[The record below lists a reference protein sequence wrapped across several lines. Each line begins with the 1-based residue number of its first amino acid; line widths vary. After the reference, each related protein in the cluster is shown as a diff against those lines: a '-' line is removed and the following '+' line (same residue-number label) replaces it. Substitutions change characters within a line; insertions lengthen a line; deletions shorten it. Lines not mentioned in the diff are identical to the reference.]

1 MDYDEPENDDE
12 KDDANSD
19 KSDDE
24 FDLEK
29 VKLEVDEDMDIS
41 KLEQLIADNKNAD
54 LEQLEELEAKED
66 ADLDN
71 LKDDEVVKIL
81 SKRANNSCSNIL
93 VNEFTSDTKH
103 HRWCKVKFQVPVKF
117 KNIDLTSVI
126 RDAARTAVIWE
137 IPKIKRA
144 ITFKQNDLL
153 CIKTEGINIEV
164 RNCKNIHY

>member
-1 MDYDEPENDDE
+1 MDYDEPEMDDE

-29 VKLEVDEDMDIS
+29 VKLEIDDDMDVT
-41 KLEQLIADNKNAD
+41 KLQQLIEENPNAD
-54 LEQLEELEAKED
+54 LEQLKELEAKED

-71 LKDDEVVKIL
+71 IKDDDVAKAL
-81 SKRANNSCSNIL
+81 SKKAQVSCNNIL

-103 HRWCKVKFQVPVKF
+103 HRWCKVKFQVPIKF
-117 KNIDLTSVI
+117 KNIDLTSII

-137 IPKIKRA
+137 VPKIKRA

-164 RNCKNIHY
+164 

>member
-19 KSDDE
+19 QSDDE

-29 VKLEVDEDMDIS
+29 VKLEVDEDMDVS
-41 KLEQLIADNKNAD
+41 KLEKLILENSNAD
-54 LEQLEELEAKED
+54 LEQLKELEEKED
-66 ADLDN
+66 ADSEN
-71 LKDDEVVKIL
+71 LKDDEVAKAL
-81 SKRANNSCSNIL
+81 SKKAHISCSNIT
-93 VNEFTSDTKH
+93 VNEFTSDSKH
-103 HRWCKVKFQVPVKF
+103 HRWCKVKFQVPIKF

-126 RDAARTAVIWE
+126 RDAARPAVIWE

-164 RNCKNIHY
+164 RS